1 VRLKETTVN
10 TYKVMWI
17 GSLIVAVST
26 LVACGG
32 GGGNPGVCQGSALV
46 CQTNS
51 GSSQTAAPA
60 AAPSAVLSTPSDTG
74 SANSTSTQSDP
85 SSESL
90 ANICTLSGQQQF
102 SRSYLN
108 ETYLWY
114 QEIPNAS
121 PSLFST
127 VQDYFYALLTPAL
140 DSSGARKDRFSFI
153 ASAADADSLSTGAN
167 VGYGADWVRD
177 SLGRL
182 RITQV
187 APSSPAASAGL
198 VRGGEAV
205 TLISGSGDLYPNA
218 AGASITFS
226 YRPTPNSPQ
235 RAVTLNAVPLVD
247 DPVPQSK
254 IITSASG
261 KRVGYVLFN
270 AHTQGAQ
277 DKLIDTISGMA
288 NAGLST
294 MVLDLRYNGG
304 GFVYTALSL
313 ATMLSG
319 PSNENKVFERLQFS
333 DKRAQDTAESTFL
346 YSGALLVGETRY
358 PANFA
363 LPRLALPRVYVL
375 TTDNTC
381 SASESV
387 INGLRGVDVEVV
399 LVGKTTCGKP
409 YGFSRKDNCGL
420 AYYPIEF
427 QGTNA
432 KGFGDYASGMAAT
445 CEVSDDLDSPLGS
458 VNEGL
463 LSAALKHVDTGSC
476 PPVASALDSANASAR
491 SKAADSTK
499 SNSLRLLSATR
510 PQMPGRVLTKRP

>member
-1 VRLKETTVN
+1 MKHLKEAAVN
-10 TYKVMWI
+10 IHK
-17 GSLIVAVST
+17 IVWTST
-26 LVACGG
+26 LIASALALVGCGG
-32 GGGNPGVCQGSALV
+32 GGGNPGACQGSALV
-46 CQTNS
+46 CQPNT
-51 GSSQTAAPA
+51 GSSQTPSPNA
-60 AAPSAVLSTPSDTG
+60 AAAGSGSNSA
-74 SANSTSTQSDP
+74 STQS
-85 SSESL
+85 SSSSASL
-90 ANICTLSGQQQF
+90 ANLCTLSGQQQF
-102 SRSYLN
+102 TSAYLN

-114 QEIPNAS
+114 QEIPNVS

-127 VQDYFYALLTPAL
+127 VEDYFYALLTPAL

-153 ASAADADSLSTGAN
+153 VPAADADSLSTGAN

-177 SLGRL
+177 SAGRL
-182 RITQV
+182 RVTQV
-187 APSSPAASAGL
+187 APGSPAALAGL
-198 VRGGEAV
+198 ARGGEAV
-205 TLISGSGDLYPNA
+205 SLIGGNGSLYPNA

-226 YRPTPNSPQ
+226 YRPTPASPQ

-254 IITSASG
+254 VITTTSG
-261 KRVGYVLFN
+261 QRVGYVLFN
-270 AHTQGAQ
+270 AHTEGAQ
-277 DKLIDTISGMA
+277 DKLIDTLSGMVT
-288 NAGLST
+288 AGLST
-294 MVLDLRYNGG
+294 MVLDMRYNGG
-304 GFVYTALSL
+304 GYVYTALSL

-319 PSNENKVFERLQFS
+319 PNNENKVFERLQFS
-333 DKRAQDTAESTFL
+333 DKRAQDTAESTFT
-346 YSGALLVGETRY
+346 YTGALQFGETRY

-409 YGFSRKDNCGL
+409 YGFSRQDNCGL

-432 KGFGDYASGMAAT
+432 KGFGDYANGMPAT
-445 CEVSDDLDSPLGS
+445 CNVSDDLDNPLGS

-463 LSAALKHVDTGSC
+463 LSAALGHIATGSC
-476 PPVASALDSANASAR
+476 PPTASAANARTTPALSKAVASTTNAPGVP
-491 SKAADSTK
+491 
-499 SNSLRLLSATR
+499 SATR
-510 PQMPGRVLTKRP
+510 PQMPGRVLTPRQ

>member
-1 VRLKETTVN
+1 VN
-10 TYKVMWI
+10 IYKKMWAGTFI
-17 GSLIVAVST
+17 ASALALAG
-26 LVACGG
+26 CGG
-32 GGGNPGVCQGSALV
+32 GGGNPGTCQGSALV
-46 CQTNS
+46 C
-51 GSSQTAAPA
+51 APNA
-60 AAPSAVLSTPSDTG
+60 G
-74 SANSTSTQSDP
+74 STSAQPNATSTDTD
-85 SSESL
+85 SESL
-90 ANICTLSGQQQF
+90 ANVCTLSGQQQF
-102 SRSYLN
+102 TRSYLN

-114 QEIPNAS
+114 QEIPS
-121 PSLFST
+121 VSSSQFTT
-127 VQDYFYALLTPAL
+127 VPDYFYALLTPAL

-153 ASAADADSLSTGAN
+153 ASGADADSLSTGVN
-167 VGYGADWVRD
+167 VGYGADWVSD
-177 SLGRL
+177 SADRL

-187 APSSPAASAGL
+187 APGSPAAIAGL

-205 TLISGSGDLYPNA
+205 SFVSSNNSLYPNA

-226 YRPTPNSPQ
+226 YRPSPTSPE
-235 RAVTLNAVPLVD
+235 RVVTLNAAPLVD

-254 IITSASG
+254 IITTASG
-261 KRVGYVLFN
+261 QRVGYVLFN
-270 AHTQGAQ
+270 AHTRGAQ
-277 DKLIDTISGMA
+277 DKLIDTLSGMA
-288 NAGLST
+288 TAGLST
-294 MVLDLRYNGG
+294 MVLDLRYNRG
-304 GFVYTALSL
+304 GFLYTALSL

-319 PSNENKVFERLQFS
+319 PSNENKVFERLQYS
-333 DKRAQDTAESTFL
+333 DKRAQDTAESTFT
-346 YSGALLVGETRY
+346 YTGALLVGETRY
-358 PANFA
+358 AANFA

-375 TTDNTC
+375 TTDDTC

-445 CEVSDDLDSPLGS
+445 CAAADDLDNPLGS

-476 PPVASALDSANASAR
+476 PPIASGLDSVNASTR
-491 SKAADSTK
+491 SKASSSAK
-499 SNSLRLLSATR
+499 SNILGLPSATR
-510 PQMPGRVLTKRP
+510 PHMPGRVRTPR